1 MAEVSVKLGSAG
13 DAVAPTLDVVGIGAL
28 NLDYIAHATA
38 VSQDWDTSLT
48 ARITTAVERSG
59 TSLESGTESRVDE
72 RTMDSVLDL
81 IGGVT
86 SPSTVL
92 GGSAFN
98 AIRAIAETRVG
109 LRLGYVG
116 VAGRVPVL
124 GMSALREL
132 DALGV
137 DAEHVLSDSGSMCGV
152 CFSFAEDGE
161 RTLLTH
167 AGANAHMADYLRESF
182 SAIVEYLTR
191 ARVIHVTSFLDDQ
204 TAGRL
209 LEVLEAVK
217 ERSPLTRISFD
228 PGHVWSTTPPP
239 EIDGL
244 LALSDYL
251 LVNYRE
257 FRELS
262 HCEEG
267 ATDDDVAAHL
277 LTRLRRDQPAVL
289 VKRPSGVH
297 AYRVEKG
304 KTVGDFYPQLPL
316 TQDEIEDA
324 TGAGDVFA
332 AGLLT
337 VLASDRLQVELG
349 SLLGMRLARHK
360 LRYVGSQGTRFEEVA
375 HDFIASLDSQR
386 RLDALPRGVFIAH
399 GGSPE
404 WVAAKLFIE
413 ERLKIPAYSFESSS
427 WGGHQVTEALTD
439 CLDRCSFAICVLTA
453 EDLTDDGRRLARQN
467 VVHEVG
473 LFQGRYG
480 FDRVLMLV
488 EDGCD
493 FVPAVAE
500 PYALRFPRHAVQH
513 TFYQLEATLAGKGLG
528 PQQE

>member
-1 MAEVSVKLGSAG
+1 M
-13 DAVAPTLDVVGIGAL
+13 
-28 NLDYIAHATA
+28 
-38 VSQDWDTSLT
+38 
-48 ARITTAVERSG
+48 
-59 TSLESGTESRVDE
+59 DE
-72 RTMDSVLDL
+72 QTMDSVLEL
-81 IGGVT
+81 VGGVT

-98 AIRAIAETRVG
+98 AIHAIAETRAG

-124 GMSALREL
+124 GMSALRQLE
-132 DALGV
+132 ALGV
-137 DAEHVLSDSGSMCGV
+137 DAEHVLSDAHSLCGV
-152 CFSFAEDGE
+152 CFSFAEGGE

-167 AGANAHMADYLRESF
+167 AGANARMADYLRESF
-182 SAIVEYLTR
+182 SSIVAYLAR
-191 ARVIHVTSFLDDQ
+191 ARVIHVTSFLDDE

-209 LEVLEAVK
+209 LDVLDAVK
-217 ERSPLTRISFD
+217 ARNPLTRISFD
-228 PGHVWSTTPPP
+228 PGHVWSTAPPP

-257 FRELS
+257 FRELGGGD
-262 HCEEG
+262 EG
-267 ATDDDVAAHL
+267 ATDDDVASRL
-277 LTRLRRDQPAVL
+277 LGRLRADQPAVL

-297 AYRVEKG
+297 AYRVERG
-304 KTVGDFYPQLPL
+304 KAVGDFYPQLPL
-316 TQDEIEDA
+316 AQDEIEDA

-360 LRYVGSQGTRFEEVA
+360 LRYVGSQGTRFEAVA

-386 RLDALPRGVFIAH
+386 RVDALPRGVFIAH
-399 GGSPE
+399 GASPE

-413 ERLKIPAYSFESSS
+413 ERLNIPAYSFESSS

-453 EDLTDDGRRLARQN
+453 EDLTEDGRRLARRN

-493 FVPAVAE
+493 FVPPVAE

-513 TFYQLEATLAGKGLG
+513 TFYQLEAALAEKGLG
-528 PQQE
+528 HREWSGS